1 MMQIAFANAPIA
13 VGLSLLIGCRSADTA
28 PRSTIDAASQVTLR
42 DAAFADTAPRAQPKS
57 PLREIRFAFRPSNG
71 PEACYLMQSP
81 EDQHRLVL
89 LPGVSAG
96 GSYPVVI
103 GMHGQPKRGHS
114 PRSYEF
120 APTVT
125 REAVSMVETGD
136 APPFVLALPVFR
148 FEGENW
154 PGFDLSEF
162 RIKVEEL
169 LAEHGVS
176 ASGYYAFGHSGAA
189 GCGGDGLNRAVRLSP
204 TGVGFID
211 TCVGA
216 GFGRAVRELHS
227 KKIPTM
233 IVHSV
238 ETAGFA
244 VRQKA
249 EYSSSFDFGR
259 VYEPLGLSPCD
270 CPPGGVPHR
279 LRNQAYRCAATGD
292 GTVSAFVV
300 DTGEG
305 LAAHTEALRI
315 GARYFFRTMLK
326 GN

>member
-1 MMQIAFANAPIA
+1 MMWFAHANAPIA
-13 VGLSLLIGCRSADTA
+13 VGLSLLIGCRSEDTA
-28 PRSTIDAASQVTLR
+28 PRSTIDAASHEAPG
-42 DAAFADTAPRAQPKS
+42 DAAVADTTPRAQPQS
-57 PLREIRFAFRPSNG
+57 PLREIRFAFHPSNG
-71 PEACYLMQSP
+71 PETCYQTQSP

-103 GMHGQPKRGHS
+103 GMHGQPKRGQS

-120 APTVT
+120 GPTVT
-125 REAVSMVETGD
+125 REAVSMVETGE
-136 APPFVLALPVFR
+136 AQPFGLALPVFR
-148 FEGENW
+148 FVGENW

-162 RIKVEEL
+162 RVKVDEL
-169 LAEHGVS
+169 LAEHDVS
-176 ASGYYAFGHSGAA
+176 ANGYYAFGHSGAA

-204 TGVGFID
+204 KGVGFID

-216 GFGRAVRELHS
+216 SFGRSVRELHS
-227 KKIPTM
+227 KKIPT
-233 IVHSV
+233 IIIHSV

-244 VRQKA
+244 VRQKT

-270 CPPGGVPHR
+270 CPTGGVPHR

-305 LAAHTEALRI
+305 LTAHAEALRV